1 MGSGRVGESL
11 QEKGGTV
18 DRETSEEVASL
29 KGKWVTE
36 KTVESVAGFLWGMK
50 IARAA

>member
-1 MGSGRVGESL
+1 VVAGLGRIGPATAPAIDL
-11 QEKGGTV
+11 
-18 DRETSEEVASL
+18 L
-29 KGKWVTE
+29 KAKHAGKRVTE